1 MRRILLIGSPGS
13 GKSTLARALGARFH
27 LPVTHLDRLWWQPGW
42 VELGAEKFRPLVAE
56 IVARDKWVIDGNY
69 SNTWDLRMPRAD
81 TIVWM
86 DLPRRVCLWRVFRRA
101 VTQYGRVRGDMAPG
115 CPERFDPEFFRYVW
129 NFKASHD
136 ERIMEALRRHGRHA
150 RIIRL
155 RSDEGVVRFVGGI

>member
-13 GKSTLARALGARFH
+13 GKSTLARVLGRRFH

-56 IVARDKWVIDGNY
+56 IVAQDKWVIDGNY

-81 TIVWM
+81 TIIWM
-86 DLPRRVCLWRVFRRA
+86 DLPRRVCMWRVMRRA
-101 VTQYGRVRGDMAPG
+101 AKQFGKVRGDMAPG
-115 CPERFDPEFFRYVW
+115 CPERFDMEFFRYVW

-136 ERIMEALRRHGRHA
+136 ERIMETLRRHGRHA

-155 RSDEGVVRFVGGI
+155 RSKEGMRNFLEGL

>member
-27 LPVTHLDRLWWQPGW
+27 LPVTHLDRLWWRPGW

-101 VTQYGRVRGDMAPG
+101 VTAPVTVPPRSRWPAARPAARAVPRAA
-115 CPERFDPEFFRYVW
+115 CPG
-129 NFKASHD
+129 S
-136 ERIMEALRRHGRHA
+136 GT
-150 RIIRL
+150 
-155 RSDEGVVRFVGGI
+155 SS